1 MRKKEISFEEKVF
14 YAFDR
19 MMERLVPCTISLC
32 GALLWIALYCFFNK
46 MMA

>member
-19 MMERLVPCTISLC
+19 MMERLVPYLFLF
-32 GALLWIALYCFFNK
+32 AVLYFGLHFIVFLIR
-46 MMA
+46 